1 MSYSI
6 TQHADT
12 RMNQRGIR
20 KEDFGL
26 LLATADQV
34 ASDAYLMTNEIA
46 DEEIAR
52 RKKEIQ
58 QFERQRGKKLIVE
71 GGASSSPATTQPG
84 VTRQGLFAK
93 GGRTHE
99 HPADDRKFQYEPAKQ
114 RDERVG
120 GRASP
125 KNG

>member
-6 TQHADT
+6 TQHAET

-26 LLATADQV
+26 ILAAADQV
-34 ASDAYLMTNEIA
+34 ASDAYLMTNEIV

-58 QFERQRGKKLIVE
+58 QFERLRGKKLIVE
-71 GGASSSPATTQPG
+71 GGTVITSYHATRCDQ
-84 VTRQGLFAK
+84 AK
-93 GGRTHE
+93 TY
-99 HPADDRKFQYEPAKQ
+99 RK
-114 RDERVG
+114 
-120 GRASP
+120 GRAYA
-125 KNG
+125 

>member
-6 TQHADT
+6 TQHAET

-58 QFERQRGKKLIVE
+58 QFERLRGKKLIVE
-71 GGASSSPATTQPG
+71 GGVIITSYHATRRDQ
-84 VTRQGLFAK
+84 TRTYRK
-93 GGRTHE
+93 GRSY
-99 HPADDRKFQYEPAKQ
+99 A
-114 RDERVG
+114 
-120 GRASP
+120 
-125 KNG
+125 

>member
-6 TQHADT
+6 TQHAEM

-20 KEDFGL
+20 KEDLGL

-58 QFERQRGKKLIVE
+58 QFERLRGKKLIVE
-71 GGASSSPATTQPG
+71 GSIIITSYHATRRDQTK
-84 VTRQGLFAK
+84 TY
-93 GGRTHE
+93 
-99 HPADDRKFQYEPAKQ
+99 RK
-114 RDERVG
+114 
-120 GRASP
+120 GRAYA
-125 KNG
+125 

>member
-6 TQHADT
+6 TQHAEM

-20 KEDFGL
+20 KEDLGL

-58 QFERQRGKKLIVE
+58 QFERLRGKKLIVE
-71 GGASSSPATTQPG
+71 GGIIITSYHAIRRDQTKTY
-84 VTRQGLFAK
+84 
-93 GGRTHE
+93 
-99 HPADDRKFQYEPAKQ
+99 RK
-114 RDERVG
+114 
-120 GRASP
+120 GRAYA
-125 KNG
+125 

>member
-6 TQHADT
+6 TQHAEM

-20 KEDFGL
+20 KEDLGL

-58 QFERQRGKKLIVE
+58 QFERLRGKKLIVE
-71 GGASSSPATTQPG
+71 GGIIITSYHATRRDQTK
-84 VTRQGLFAK
+84 TY
-93 GGRTHE
+93 
-99 HPADDRKFQYEPAKQ
+99 RK
-114 RDERVG
+114 
-120 GRASP
+120 GRAYA
-125 KNG
+125 